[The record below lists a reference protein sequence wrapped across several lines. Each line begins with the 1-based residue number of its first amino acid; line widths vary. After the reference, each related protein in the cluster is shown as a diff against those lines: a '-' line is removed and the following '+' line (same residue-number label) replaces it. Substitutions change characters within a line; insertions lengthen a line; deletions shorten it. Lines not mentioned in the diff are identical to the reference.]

1 MLCWEFSDFV
11 RRASSALKFSDL
23 PSSRFSTTIGCSGKA
38 VEISYWWTRR
48 LTKLL
53 NGLRDLLGY
62 HHIPLFILDI
72 SWVFC
77 LGYACCIWE
86 ALKTKLLP
94 LAILI
99 LVRTLMDHMFPIE
112 NENLFSKIFIFNRK
126 KMVHMHAYYYQDT
139 YPPPIHTLKAYHLVS
154 YVLFF
159 YLRNLDIVKYN
170 MRTASFILLAT
181 TQIETRSYITV
192 YDF

>member
-1 MLCWEFSDFV
+1 
-11 RRASSALKFSDL
+11 
-23 PSSRFSTTIGCSGKA
+23 
-38 VEISYWWTRR
+38 
-48 LTKLL
+48 
-53 NGLRDLLGY
+53 
-62 HHIPLFILDI
+62 
-72 SWVFC
+72 
-77 LGYACCIWE
+77 
-86 ALKTKLLP
+86 
-94 LAILI
+94 
-99 LVRTLMDHMFPIE
+99 MFPIE

-139 YPPPIHTLKAYHLVS
+139 YPPPIHTLKAYDLVP